1 MNSSIFYLLHT
12 LETRESASPSELA
25 VATGLSRTTVH
36 RILSKLLPSGFIKKS
51 GKPPRF
57 RYRVYGLADLL
68 SSEYQAMGNAEVAVF
83 QASQARL
90 LSEALD
96 LLSRLHIGQWDAFT
110 RQTRFY
116 VEAPYLRQLEKAKT
130 LLDRAKTYAWGLP
143 PSASLGIYN
152 KEVAEAGF
160 LAWAAHRALR
170 HRLSWDR
177 TPEGGLGVTF
187 DEPLSPDANEV
198 SCWSYPGQV
207 VLAFLPKYKSVLLK
221 ALEVYQEAS
230 KGSTQVL
237 MSFLHPTLSVPP
249 EDLDSCKRL
258 LVEAEALLSPLLS
271 RVPSKTDDLRGL
283 SLALSQATQG
293 EQAAATANEH
303 LRHVAESAPEI
314 PKGFLLGRKDLQ
326 TRILE
331 LVPDDLPVI
340 RGYSYSA
347 QTALC
352 MARNMAQP
360 RTKGAPTL
368 EGSAF

>member
-1 MNSSIFYLLHT
+1 MHLLISSLLHA
-12 LETRESASPSELA
+12 LETRESSSSELA
-25 VATGLSRTTVH
+25 AATGFSRITVRRCLSE
-36 RILSKLLPSGFIKKS
+36 LLPSGFIKTS

-57 RYRVYGLADLL
+57 RYGVYGLADLL
-68 SSEYQAMGNAEVAVF
+68 ACEYQAMGDAEIAVF
-83 QASQARL
+83 QTSQARL

-96 LLSRLHIGQWDAFT
+96 LLSRLHLGQWDAFT
-110 RQTRFY
+110 SHTRFY
-116 VEAPYLRQLEKAKT
+116 VEAPYLEQLEHSKT
-130 LLDRAKTYAWGLP
+130 LLDLAKTYAWGLP
-143 PSASLGIYN
+143 PSASLSIYN
-152 KEVAEAGF
+152 KKVAESGF

-170 HRLSWDR
+170 HRLSWDQ
-177 TPEGGLGVTF
+177 TPEGGFGVTF
-187 DEPLSPDANEV
+187 DEPLSLDANEV

-230 KGSTQVL
+230 KGSTRVL
-237 MSFLHPTLSVPP
+237 MSFLHPTLSVPS
-249 EDLDSCKRL
+249 EDLDRCKRL

-271 RVPSKTDDLRGL
+271 RVPSKTADLQDL
-283 SLALSQATQG
+283 SLSLSQATQG

-314 PKGFLLGRKDLQ
+314 PKGFLLGKKGPQ

-331 LVPDDLPVI
+331 LVPDKLPVI

-360 RTKGAPTL
+360 RTKGVTTL
-368 EGSAF
+368 GDPAF